1 MSGEWRCL
9 ARITRVYINRKYP
22 YIRTARSFLCYL
34 PALNPSLLPSQEAT
48 NKTIGDMADIRNSQL
63 YCAAR
68 LFEVAHRYSRGDD
81 SRACSRDAHIN
92 KLRQSVR
99 NVRGA
104 SNYSFFI
111 RPRSVREVSEMQFP
125 CQSRR
130 DRDIRLDHSRRKKLE
145 KSNLRIRF
153 KKVVDVR

>member
-48 NKTIGDMADIRNSQL
+48 DKTIGDMADIRDSQR
-63 YCAAR
+63 YCTAG
-68 LFEVAHRYSRGDD
+68 GDD
-81 SRACSRDAHIN
+81 SRAYAHVAHYRI
-92 KLRQSVR
+92 KYGKASETSEEPQITSFLSVR
-99 NVRGA
+99 EA
-104 SNYSFFI
+104 SEK
-111 RPRSVREVSEMQFP
+111 RPRSQLP

-130 DRDIRLDHSRRKKLE
+130 DGDMRLDHSRRKKLE